1 MTINDILSYNDDK
14 FTHQSKALGLY
25 LKNTVEWVILSDL
38 IGKYCCIDN
47 SLKTHDNGKQ
57 YHYYYSKEDISNND
71 VFIDLKTYNRGIK
84 RLEEKGLIKTF
95 AGRNLKDAKKKITY
109 FFLDIDKIR
118 EAFLQG
124 YNLLCNKEPQP
135 LKDKQAKDTKQQAAK
150 KQYKAA
156 SKLTTQQ
163 QAELSQL
170 EKTYQQGLIKENIYN
185 MRMERILG
193 NNNN

>member
-14 FTHQSKALGLY
+14 FTHNSKALGLY

-38 IGKYCCIDN
+38 LGKYCCIEN
-47 SLKTHDNGKQ
+47 SLKTYDNGKQ

-71 VFIDLKTYNRGIK
+71 VFIDLKTYNRAIK

-118 EAFLQG
+118 EVSLQG
-124 YNLLCNKEPQP
+124 YKALCNKEPQP
-135 LKDKQAKDTKQQAAK
+135 LHAKEPKQQAAK
-150 KQYKAA
+150 KQY
-156 SKLTTQQ
+156 SKLTAQQ

-185 MRMERILG
+185 VRKERILDA
-193 NNNN
+193 NNNNK

>member
-38 IGKYCCIDN
+38 LGKYCCIEN

-71 VFIDLKTYNRGIK
+71 VFMDLKTYNRAIK

-95 AGRNLKDAKKKITY
+95 AERNLKDAKKKITY
-109 FFLDIDKIR
+109 FFLDMNKIR

-124 YNLLCNKEPQP
+124 YKVLCNKEPQP
-135 LKDKQAKDTKQQAAK
+135 LQAKETKEPKQPAK
-150 KQYKAA
+150 KQPTN
-156 SKLTTQQ
+156 KLTAQQ
-163 QAELSQL
+163 QAELIQL
-170 EKTYQQGLIKENIYN
+170 ENKYKAGFIDEETYN
-185 MRMERILG
+185 MRMKRITNID
-193 NNNN
+193 NNYK